1 LEDNN
6 YETKVS
12 PDEYDSNWIETYG
25 WDTPD
30 EFVRTQGKNLRPRAL
45 YSLKIADLVPGMRVL
60 DVGCGR
66 GEVVLQCAR
75 QEIDAVGVD
84 YSTEAISIAEK
95 AKATHKE
102 NEKMRMR
109 FICDDVENIEFN
121 EPFDRIFMLDL
132 VEHLHDWELSRLFNI
147 CSGLLKPDG
156 MIVIHTLPNKWL
168 YEITYRRV
176 LRLFMPWLPANPRTE
191 KQMAIHINEM
201 TITHLARILHE
212 SGFSSRI
219 WLKDLLVEQARWH
232 KKQPHQDLRGK
243 LYKWFANPI
252 IGSAYKLL
260 AKTPL
265 RLLIV
270 NEMFALGWK
279 GKHHPPIKVPAGLAE
294 RLVIKLRK

>member
-1 LEDNN
+1 M
-6 YETKVS
+6 KKK
-12 PDEYDSNWIETYG
+12 
-25 WDTPD
+25 
-30 EFVRTQGKNLRPRAL
+30 Q
-45 YSLKIADLVPGMRVL
+45 
-60 DVGCGR
+60 
-66 GEVVLQCAR
+66 LQ
-75 QEIDAVGVD
+75 
-84 YSTEAISIAEK
+84 
-95 AKATHKE
+95 
-102 NEKMRMR
+102 

-132 VEHLHDWELSRLFNI
+132 VEHLHDWELSKLFKI

-156 MIVIHTLPNKWL
+156 VIVIHTLPNKWL

-201 TITHLARILHE
+201 TITHLARILGE

-252 IGSAYKLL
+252 IGLAYKLFS
-260 AKTPL
+260 KTPL

-270 NEMFALGWK
+270 NEMFAVGWK
-279 GKHHPPIKVPAGLAE
+279 GNRHPPIKVPTSLTE
-294 RLVIKLRK
+294 RFVIKLQK

>member
-1 LEDNN
+1 LEDNSH
-6 YETKVS
+6 ETKVS

-25 WDTPD
+25 WDTPE
-30 EFVRTQGKNLRPRAL
+30 EFVHTQGRNLRPRVL
-45 YSLKIADLVPGMRVL
+45 YSLKIADLVSGMRVL

-66 GEVVLQCAR
+66 GEVVLHCAR
-75 QEIDAVGVD
+75 QEIEAVGVD

-95 AKATHKE
+95 AKASHSL
-102 NEKMRMR
+102 NEKKRMQ

-132 VEHLHDWELSRLFNI
+132 VEHLHDWELSKLFKI

-156 MIVIHTLPNKWL
+156 VIVIHTLPNKWL

-201 TITHLARILHE
+201 TITHLARILGE
-212 SGFSSRI
+212 SDFSSRI

-265 RLLIV
+265 RLLSV
-270 NEMFALGWK
+270 NEMFAVGWK
-279 GKHHPPIKVPAGLAE
+279 GNRHPPLKVPTSLTE
-294 RLVIKLRK
+294 RLVITLQK

>member
-1 LEDNN
+1 MDENKHQA
-6 YETKVS
+6 KVS
-12 PDEYDSNWIETYG
+12 PDEYDSDWIETYG

-30 EFVRTQGKNLRPRAL
+30 EFIRTQGKNLRPRAL
-45 YSLKIADLVPGMRVL
+45 YSLQIADLVPGMRVL

-66 GEVVLQCAR
+66 GEVVLHCAR

-84 YSTEAISIAEK
+84 YSTKAISIAEK
-95 AKATHKE
+95 AKAVHKE

-121 EPFDRIFMLDL
+121 ESFDRIFMLDL
-132 VEHLHDWELSRLFNI
+132 VEHLHDWELSKLFNA

-156 MIVIHTLPNKWL
+156 IIVIHTLPNKWL

-201 TITHLARILHE
+201 TVTHLARILGE

-232 KKQPHQDLRGK
+232 KRQPHQDLRGR
-243 LYKWFANPI
+243 LYKWLANPI

-270 NEMFALGWK
+270 NEMFAVSWK
-279 GKHHPPIKVPAGLAE
+279 GNRRPPVKVPASLTE
-294 RLVIKLRK
+294 RLVISLQT